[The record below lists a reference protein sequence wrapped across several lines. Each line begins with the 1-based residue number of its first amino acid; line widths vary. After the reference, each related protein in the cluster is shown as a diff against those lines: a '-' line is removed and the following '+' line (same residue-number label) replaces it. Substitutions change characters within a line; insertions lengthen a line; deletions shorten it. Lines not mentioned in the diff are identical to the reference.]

1 MISALMMFKGQL
13 GISSEKKDVQYLS
26 ELDAA
31 AEEIRN
37 KGAALDENSPS
48 DLQLIVDYAVFV
60 HLNADKAA
68 ELPMHIMSRIRTR
81 QIRARAG
88 SGEA

>member
-1 MISALMMFKGQL
+1 MLSALMMFKGQL
-13 GISSEKKDVQYLS
+13 GISGEKKDVQYLS

-37 KGAALDENSPS
+37 KGAVLDENSPS
-48 DLQLIVDYAVFV
+48 DLQLIVDYAVFM

-68 ELPMHIMSRIRTR
+68 ELPEHVMSRIRTR
-81 QIRARAG
+81 QLKARAAG
-88 SGEA
+88 KE